1 MYPLNVFLFS
11 LSISCGRPFN
21 NRLNHGVESVDKG
34 DRIPHPGK
42 EPANSRHETSYLA
55 DLKNLIQGECFRP
68 NMRKK
73 SRSNVVMYY
82 AKAGSA
88 NLNEVNDI
96 KGNAS
101 GISF

>member
-73 SRSNVVMYY
+73 
-82 AKAGSA
+82 K
-88 NLNEVNDI
+88 
-96 KGNAS
+96 
-101 GISF
+101 